1 MCMIAKE
8 QLRRTQAKV
17 SNDNGIYTTLGIF
30 ICELLRQLKEKFFGT
45 ARITGV
51 NFYMDFEE

>member
-1 MCMIAKE
+1 MLANE
-8 QLRRTQAKV
+8 QIRRTQATV

-30 ICELLRQLKEKFFGT
+30 IGELLRQLKEKFFGT